1 MRRTRRGSCGGQRTR
16 QDPSPRIGF
25 LSEELFGPRSIC
37 HRGRLFRFTPEHFFL
52 EVRPLGEA
60 PDPTAE
66 APDSTA
72 EAPDPTTEA
81 PEATSKAPG
90 TTSKAPETTPKA
102 PENASEGA

>member
-1 MRRTRRGSCGGQRTR
+1 MREPSAGKWHDRTRARASVFCRR
-16 QDPSPRIGF
+16 SPSALDLYVTADAFFDLPP
-25 LSEELFGPRSIC
+25 S
-37 HRGRLFRFTPEHFFL
+37 TFFL

-81 PEATSKAPG
+81 PEATSKAP
-90 TTSKAPETTPKA
+90 ETTPKA
-102 PENASEGA
+102 PETASEGA

>member
-1 MRRTRRGSCGGQRTR
+1 MREPSAGKWHDRTRARASGFCRRSSSALDLYVTA
-16 QDPSPRIGF
+16 DAFFDLPPS
-25 LSEELFGPRSIC
+25 
-37 HRGRLFRFTPEHFFL
+37 TFFL

-72 EAPDPTTEA
+72 EAPDSTAEAPDPTTEA
-81 PEATSKAPG
+81 PEA
-90 TTSKAPETTPKA
+90 TSKAPETTPKA